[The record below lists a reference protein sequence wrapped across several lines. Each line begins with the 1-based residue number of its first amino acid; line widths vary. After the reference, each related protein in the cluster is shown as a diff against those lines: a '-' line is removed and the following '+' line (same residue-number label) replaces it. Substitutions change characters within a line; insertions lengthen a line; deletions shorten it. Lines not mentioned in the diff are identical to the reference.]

1 MSAGVS
7 VTRSAW
13 RLAQQAAGRAR
24 VRAQLPAIEAELAAQ
39 RAGRDGDFPCA
50 LWFSHPPAHLYQAQQ
65 WLRPLERLARRRPV
79 LVLATQPATA
89 RALARATTLPVHL
102 TRTPTAVDRVLER
115 SGVGVVF
122 YVNNAQPNF
131 SMLRTTG
138 QRHVHLSHGESNK
151 VSMVSH
157 QLRAYDFCFV
167 AGQASAERILD
178 VVWGVD
184 ADRLIPVGRP
194 QLDHVPAARVRA
206 DGRRT
211 VLYAP
216 TWEGDSPAMAY
227 GSMLSHGVALVR
239 SLLADPGLRV
249 VVRPHPLTGTQRRD
263 HAAALAE
270 VQRLLAATDPAAGHR
285 LDLGPDAE
293 RALGEAD
300 VAVCDVSAMAM
311 DLLGLGRP
319 LLLTVPVE
327 PAAWRDPGGIASWV
341 PELRAD
347 EAAGGAGRVRAL
359 LSQGPGEEH
368 RRRVAHLFGD
378 TTPGS
383 ASERFEAAVEQVL
396 ATLG

>member
-1 MSAGVS
+1 M
-7 VTRSAW
+7 TRSAW
-13 RLAQQAAGRAR
+13 RLAQQTAGRAR
-24 VRAQLPAIEAELAAQ
+24 VRAQLPAIEAELTAQ
-39 RAGRDGDFPCA
+39 RAGREGGFPCA

-102 TRTPTAVDRVLER
+102 TRTPPAVDRVLER
-115 SGVGVVF
+115 HAVRLVL

-167 AGQASAERILD
+167 AGRASADRILD
-178 VVWGVD
+178 AVWGLD
-184 ADRLIPVGRP
+184 PDRLIPVGRP
-194 QLDHVPAARVRA
+194 QLDHVPPAPVRA

-216 TWEGDSPAMAY
+216 TWEGDSPAMSY

-239 SLLADPGLRV
+239 SLLTDPGLRV
-249 VVRPHPLTGTQRRD
+249 VVRPHPLTGTHRRD

-270 VQRLLAATDPAAGHR
+270 VERLLTTADPSAGHR
-285 LDLGPDAE
+285 LDRGPDAE

-311 DLLGLGRP
+311 DVLGLGRP
-319 LLLTVPVE
+319 LLLTAPVE
-327 PAAWRDPGGIASWV
+327 PAAWRDPEGIASWV
-341 PELRAD
+341 PELHAG
-347 EAAGGAGRVRAL
+347 EAGTGAERVRAL
-359 LSQGPGEEH
+359 LSTGPHEEH
-368 RRRVAHLFGD
+368 RRRVEHLFGD

-383 ASERFEAAVEQVL
+383 ASDRFEAAVERVL
-396 ATLG
+396 ATFG